1 MATPTYNSVRYEIEQ
16 LKANSAFGT
25 VSSGAYNKKLAT
37 LQAQLKKL
45 TPSAKRTTLADTRSL
60 QLAKMDLKKY
70 QAIAHAAPSDT
81 DPKFVNAMAMIRK
94 LTSTISKA
102 DAVTSVANTLESDY
116 RTYADAQKVAASSS
130 KTAMDAAKQTAIDA
144 ALGKAPAPGAPGAEA
159 IGDTG
164 KSKNPFLT
172 DYTIKPDG
180 NGHSA
185 VYYTSP
191 MLDDKGVP
199 LLETDGVTPKTK
211 EAQVYL
217 VDDGTGKFAHYES
230 GLDAAK
236 AIIKSFPGGAVSLKQ
251 SLLKSGWI
259 NQAEFNH
266 DDYIG
271 GLISSIS
278 SHSVSSV
285 WDWQTRAV
293 SPNAKDAFK
302 QTYNQFLTSGKA
314 GSGVSTGPQTD
325 TTNSLQSTRR
335 MTDKTLNE
343 AMQTLGLT
351 ATPQQQD
358 AYYTEVRKAENALS
372 YKQVTSKDAKGNT
385 VLTPSGEVL
394 SDADR
399 VLMATR
405 IASTSLKAA
414 GADAKTLDKVLKSS
428 STAATGINQIMA
440 KAREYNIT
448 LTSQQ
453 ALDYVVKSLEPGNS
467 MANQMLRLE
476 SVASSF
482 YKDSNPTMSA
492 HIAKGGT
499 YKDISDLYANI
510 YTKKL
515 GTVIPDSVDNPE
527 IKNAISTNMNE
538 YDFDRSLQK
547 NKEWKLTPEAHNIAD
562 SYLSRILSSFG
573 FGGN

>member
-16 LKANSAFGT
+16 LKAKSAFGT
-25 VSSGAYNKKLAT
+25 VSSGAHNKKLAT

-45 TPSAKRTTLADTRSL
+45 TPKALARPTAGNLLIATTNLD
-60 QLAKMDLKKY
+60 KY
-70 QAIAHAAPSDT
+70 TAIAKTASSHT
-81 DPKFVNAMAMIRK
+81 DPKYINAIRIIAASK
-94 LTSTISKA
+94 KIIDQEGLTTA
-102 DAVTSVANTLESDY
+102 ANQTLETDY
-116 RTYADAQKVAASSS
+116 KTYVDTQRAAVSSS
-130 KTAMDAAKQTAIDA
+130 KTALDAELQAGIDA
-144 ALGKAPAPGAPGAEA
+144 ALGKAPAPGTSGAA
-159 IGDTG
+159 TLGDTG

-236 AIIKSFPGGAVSLKQ
+236 AMIKSFPGGAVSLKQ

-259 NQAEFNH
+259 SQAEFNH

-510 YTKKL
+510 YTTKL
-515 GTVIPDSVDNPE
+515 GTTIPDSVDNAD
-527 IKNAISTNMNE
+527 IQNAISTNMNQ
-538 YDFDRSLQK
+538 YDFQRSLQK
-547 NKEWKLTPEAHNIAD
+547 KPEWKATPEAHGIAD
-562 SYLSRILSSFG
+562 SYLSKILSSFG